1 MSTAKTRYFLLGSAA
16 ILTAGLAAGT
26 VAYMGGMP
34 RAFASNAGP
43 DELSLVPAGAAVV
56 AYANVQGVMSSE
68 FRQRLNLLMDNEGK
82 ERHEFQEHTGIDVE
96 RDIDAVIAA
105 MSPGAAGG
113 DGHENG
119 FVALRGR
126 FDTAKIE
133 ALVSSKGGQL
143 SEYKGARLLI
153 APAHTDDQVDPV
165 AESETPTDPASPTV
179 ERKVRRHF
187 SPVIALVNA
196 NLVIVG
202 SDAAVKA
209 AIDRNNGDGTASIT
223 SDGEFVRM
231 LESVDQNSTVWAI
244 GRPKVFG
251 VGTGGGEIPSQ
262 VMQQLPEVKWFAA
275 SGHLNGGLRA
285 TLRAEGKDEE
295 AGKNMREVVQ
305 GVLALA
311 RLQMDAKPELKPLLN
326 SVQVEGTGS
335 GVALH
340 MTLPAEMLD
349 VIVKQ
354 AHATHADH
362 MKQLRHAEN

>member
-1 MSTAKTRYFLLGSAA
+1 MSNPKTRYLLLTSAA

-26 VAYMGGMP
+26 AAYFGGMP
-34 RAFASNAGP
+34 QAFASNAGP

-68 FRQRLNLLMDNEGK
+68 FRQRLTSLMDEDAGQG
-82 ERHEFQEHTGIDVE
+82 RQEFQEHTGIDVE

-105 MSPGAAGG
+105 MAAPVEGANIH
-113 DGHENG
+113 DGG

-126 FDTAKIE
+126 FDTSKIE

-143 SEYKGARLLI
+143 SEYKGARILLP
-153 APAHTDDQVDPV
+153 PA
-165 AESETPTDPASPTV
+165 ETPEGDSGTEVAPRTHKAPI
-179 ERKVRRHF
+179 
-187 SPVIALVNA
+187 IALVNA

-202 SDAAVKA
+202 AEAAVKA

-244 GRPKVFG
+244 GRPSVLQG
-251 VGTGGGEIPSQ
+251 STEVPTQ
-262 VMQQLPEVKWFAA
+262 VLQQLPEVRWFAV
-275 SGHLNGGLRA
+275 SGHVNGGLQA

-305 GVLALA
+305 GILALA
-311 RLQMDAKPELKPLLN
+311 RLQVDAKPELKPFLN
-326 SVQVEGTGS
+326 SVQVEGAGN

-340 MTLPAEMLD
+340 VTLPSEMLD
-349 VIVKQ
+349 VIIKQ
-354 AHATHADH
+354 ASSTHQGH
-362 MKQLRHAEN
+362 LKRLHETPQRAED

>member
-1 MSTAKTRYFLLGSAA
+1 MSSAKTRYFLVGSAA
-16 ILTAGLAAGT
+16 VLTAGLAAGT

-68 FRQRLNLLMDNEGK
+68 FRQRLTSLMDDEGK
-82 ERHEFQEHTGIDVE
+82 GRQEFQEHTGIDVE
-96 RDIDAVIAA
+96 QDIDAVIAA
-105 MSPGAAGG
+105 MSPGAGG
-113 DGHENG
+113 GHENG

-126 FDTAKIE
+126 FDIAKIE
-133 ALVSSKGGQL
+133 ALVVSKGGQIG
-143 SEYKGARLLI
+143 EYKGARLLR
-153 APAHTDDQVDPV
+153 APSESHDEPTTEP
-165 AESETPTDPASPTV
+165 AEPAEPTTTEPTV
-179 ERKVRRHF
+179 AAKLHEHV

-202 SDAAVKA
+202 SDAAVKG
-209 AIDRNNGDGTASIT
+209 AIDRSQGDGTASIT

-244 GRPKVFG
+244 GRPKVFQSG
-251 VGTGGGEIPSQ
+251 AELPTQ

-275 SGHLNGGLRA
+275 SGHLNGGLQA
-285 TLRAEGKDEE
+285 TVRAEGKDEE
-295 AGKNMREVVQ
+295 AGKNMRDVLQ

-311 RLQMDAKPELKPLLN
+311 RLQADSKPELKPLLT
-326 SVQVEGTGS
+326 SVQIEATGN

-340 MTLPAEMLD
+340 LTLPAEMLD
-349 VIVKQ
+349 LIVKQ
-354 AHATHADH
+354 ASATHDAH
-362 MKQLRHAEN
+362 WKQLHNRAEN

>member
-1 MSTAKTRYFLLGSAA
+1 MSTAKTRYFLVGSAA
-16 ILTAGLAAGT
+16 VLTAGLAAGT

-68 FRQRLNLLMDNEGK
+68 FRQRLTGLMDDEGK
-82 ERHEFQEHTGIDVE
+82 GRQEFQEHTGIDVE

-105 MSPGAAGG
+105 MSPGAGG
-113 DGHENG
+113 PHENG

-126 FDTAKIE
+126 FDIGKIE
-133 ALVSSKGGQL
+133 ALVVSKGGRID
-143 SEYKGARLLI
+143 EYKGARLLL
-153 APAHTDDQVDPV
+153 APERSDDESSEPAEPAEPTTSDNTVARKLHAHV
-165 AESETPTDPASPTV
+165 SPI
-179 ERKVRRHF
+179 
-187 SPVIALVNA
+187 IALVNG

-209 AIDRNNGDGTASIT
+209 AIDRSQGDGTASIT

-244 GRPKVFG
+244 GRPKVFQAG
-251 VGTGGGEIPSQ
+251 SDLPTQ
-262 VMQQLPEVKWFAA
+262 VLQQLPEVKWFAA
-275 SGHLNGGLRA
+275 SGHLNGGLQA
-285 TLRAEGKDEE
+285 TVRAEGKDEE
-295 AGKNMREVVQ
+295 AGKNMRDVVQ
-305 GVLALA
+305 GVIALA
-311 RLQMDAKPELKPLLN
+311 RLQLDAKPELKPLLN
-326 SVQVEGTGS
+326 SVQIEGTGN

-340 MTLPAEMLD
+340 LTLPAEMLD

-354 AHATHADH
+354 ASATHDAH
-362 MKQLRHAEN
+362 WKQLHERAEN

>member
-1 MSTAKTRYFLLGSAA
+1 MSTAKTRYALLGSAA

-68 FRQRLNLLMDNEGK
+68 FRQRLNTLMDNEGK
-82 ERHEFQEHTGIDVE
+82 ERQEFQEQTGIDVE
-96 RDIDAVIAA
+96 QDIDAVIAA
-105 MSPGAAGG
+105 MSPGT
-113 DGHENG
+113 DGSMHQNG

-126 FDTAKIE
+126 FETDKIE
-133 ALVSSKGGQL
+133 ALVTSKGGKL
-143 SEYKGARLLI
+143 TEYKGAKLLI
-153 APAHTDDQVDPV
+153 AGDEPSATEPA
-165 AESETPTDPASPTV
+165 EPTEPTV
-179 ERKVRRHF
+179 EGAIRHRVH
-187 SPVIALVNA
+187 PVIALVNA

-202 SDAAVKA
+202 SETAVKA
-209 AIDRNNGDGTASIT
+209 AIDRNAGEGTASIT
-223 SDGEFVRM
+223 SDAEFVRM

-244 GRPKVFG
+244 GRPKIFQA
-251 VGTGGGEIPSQ
+251 GTEIPNQ
-262 VMQQLPEVKWFAA
+262 LMQQMPEIKWFAA
-275 SGHLNGGLRA
+275 SGHLNGGLQA
-285 TLRAEGKDEE
+285 TVRAEGKDEE

-311 RLQMDAKPELKPLLN
+311 RLQFDSKPEFKPLLN
-326 SVQVEGTGS
+326 TVQVEGTGN

-349 VIVKQ
+349 VIIKQ
-354 AHATHADH
+354 AKATHDDH
-362 MKQLRHAEN
+362 ARQLRHAEN

>member
-26 VAYMGGMP
+26 AAYMGGMP
-34 RAFASNAGP
+34 RAFASNTGP

-68 FRQRLNLLMDNEGK
+68 FRQRLNLLMDDEGR
-82 ERHEFQEHTGIDVE
+82 ERQEFQEHTGIDVE

-105 MSPGAAGG
+105 MSPGTG
-113 DGHENG
+113 DAHENG

-126 FDTAKIE
+126 FDTSKIE

-143 SEYKGARLLI
+143 SEYKGARLLV
-153 APAHTDDQVDPV
+153 APAHTDEQDDTIVEP
-165 AESETPTDPASPTV
+165 ETPTDPASPTV

-202 SDAAVKA
+202 AEAAVKA

-223 SDGEFVRM
+223 SDGEFIRM

-251 VGTGGGEIPSQ
+251 LSGSGGEIPTQ

-275 SGHLNGGLRA
+275 SGHLNGGLTA

-354 AHATHADH
+354 AHATHAGH
-362 MKQLRHAEN
+362 LKQLHAED

>member
-1 MSTAKTRYFLLGSAA
+1 MSTAKTRYALLGSAA
-16 ILTAGLAAGT
+16 ILTTGLAVGT

-68 FRQRLNLLMDNEGK
+68 FRQRLNTLMENEGK
-82 ERHEFQEHTGIDVE
+82 ERQEFQEETGIDVE

-105 MSPGAAGG
+105 LAPGS
-113 DGHENG
+113 DGTNVHETG

-126 FDTAKIE
+126 FDTTKIE
-133 ALVSSKGGQL
+133 SLVSSKGGQL
-143 SEYKGARLLI
+143 SEYKGARLLLGNNEE
-153 APAHTDDQVDPV
+153 PTDDT
-165 AESETPTDPASPTV
+165 STPTV
-179 ERKVRRHF
+179 EGKIRHRVH
-187 SPVIALVNA
+187 PVIALVNA

-202 SDAAVKA
+202 SEAAVKA
-209 AIDRNNGDGTASIT
+209 AIDRNAGEGTASIT

-244 GRPKVFG
+244 GRPKVLQG
-251 VGTGGGEIPSQ
+251 STDLPTQ

-275 SGHLNGGLRA
+275 SGHLNDGLQA
-285 TLRAEGKDEE
+285 TFRAEGKDEE

-311 RLQMDAKPELKPLLN
+311 RLQLDSKPEFKPLLN
-326 SVQVEGTGS
+326 SVQIEGAGN

-340 MTLPAEMLD
+340 VTLPSELLD

-354 AHATHADH
+354 AKSTHDDH
-362 MKQLRHAEN
+362 FRQLQHAEN

>member
-1 MSTAKTRYFLLGSAA
+1 MSTAKTRYALLGSAA

-68 FRQRLNLLMDNEGK
+68 FRQRLNTLMDNEGK
-82 ERHEFQEHTGIDVE
+82 ERHQFQEETGIDVE

-105 MSPGAAGG
+105 LSPGAAGI
-113 DGHENG
+113 HESG

-133 ALVSSKGGQL
+133 ALVSSKGGKL
-143 SEYKGARLLI
+143 AEYKGARLLVG
-153 APAHTDDQVDPV
+153 ADEPAADT
-165 AESETPTDPASPTV
+165 AEPADPAA
-179 ERKVRRHF
+179 EGAVRHRVH
-187 SPVIALVNA
+187 PVIALVNA

-209 AIDRNNGDGTASIT
+209 AIDRNAGEGTASIT
-223 SDGEFVRM
+223 SDAEFVRM

-244 GRPKVFG
+244 GRPKVFQAG
-251 VGTGGGEIPSQ
+251 ADIPNQ
-262 VMQQLPEVKWFAA
+262 VMQQLPDIKWFAA
-275 SGHLNGGLRA
+275 SGHLNGGLQA
-285 TLRAEGKDEE
+285 TVRAEGKDEE

-311 RLQMDAKPELKPLLN
+311 RLQMDSKPELKPLLN
-326 SVQVEGTGS
+326 TVQVEGTGN

-340 MTLPAEMLD
+340 MTLPAELLD
-349 VIVKQ
+349 VIIKQ
-354 AHATHADH
+354 AHAKHGDH
-362 MKQLRHAEN
+362 VMQLRHAEN

>member
-1 MSTAKTRYFLLGSAA
+1 MSTAKTRYALLGSAA
-16 ILTAGLAAGT
+16 ILTAGLAAGSF
-26 VAYMGGMP
+26 AYMGGMP
-34 RAFASNAGP
+34 RALASNAGP

-68 FRQRLNLLMDNEGK
+68 FRQRLNLLMENEGK
-82 ERHEFQEHTGIDVE
+82 ERQEFQEQTGIDVE

-105 MSPGAAGG
+105 LAAPVDGANV
-113 DGHENG
+113 HESG

-126 FDTAKIE
+126 FDTGKIE

-143 SEYKGARLLI
+143 SEYKGARLLM
-153 APAHTDDQVDPV
+153 APATVTEPEAGTETV
-165 AESETPTDPASPTV
+165 ARTH
-179 ERKVRRHF
+179 R

-202 SDAAVKA
+202 AEAAVKA
-209 AIDRNNGDGTASIT
+209 AIDRNAGEGTASIT

-244 GRPKVFG
+244 GRPKVFQA
-251 VGTGGGEIPSQ
+251 GTEIPAQ

-275 SGHLNGGLRA
+275 SGHLNGGLQA

-305 GVLALA
+305 GIIALA

-326 SVQVEGTGS
+326 SVQVEGSGN

-340 MTLPAEMLD
+340 LTLPAEMLD
-349 VIVKQ
+349 VIIKQ
-354 AHATHADH
+354 AHATRGKHLE
-362 MKQLRHAEN
+362 QLHQRAEE

>member
-1 MSTAKTRYFLLGSAA
+1 MSTAKTRYFLFSSAA

-26 VAYMGGMP
+26 VAYVGGMP

-68 FRQRLNLLMDNEGK
+68 FRQRLTTLMDDEGK
-82 ERHEFQEHTGIDVE
+82 GRQEFQEHTGIDVE

-105 MSPGAAGG
+105 MSPGI
-113 DGHENG
+113 DGTGHQNG

-126 FDTAKIE
+126 FDIAKIE
-133 ALVSSKGGQL
+133 ALVTSKGGQL
-143 SEYKGARLLI
+143 GEYKGARLLQP
-153 APAHTDDQVDPV
+153 PARTEDEVDATV
-165 AESETPTDPASPTV
+165 TPEEPTTPTV
-179 ERKVRRHF
+179 EPKVREHV

-209 AIDRNNGDGTASIT
+209 AIDRSQGDGTASIT

-244 GRPKVFG
+244 GRPKVLQSG
-251 VGTGGGEIPSQ
+251 ADIPTQ
-262 VMQQLPEVKWFAA
+262 VLQQLPEVKWFAA
-275 SGHLNGGLRA
+275 SGHLNGGLQA
-285 TLRAEGKDEE
+285 TVRAEGKDEE
-295 AGKNMREVVQ
+295 AGKNMREVLQ

-311 RLQMDAKPELKPLLN
+311 RLQLDAKPELQPLLS
-326 SVQVEGTGS
+326 SVQIEGTGN

-354 AHATHADH
+354 ARATHDGH
-362 MKQLRHAEN
+362 MRHLRELHQRAED

>member
-26 VAYMGGMP
+26 VAYTGGMP

-68 FRQRLNLLMDNEGK
+68 FRQRLTSLMDGEGTGRQK
-82 ERHEFQEHTGIDVE
+82 FQEHTGIDVE

-105 MSPGAAGG
+105 LTPGGNG
-113 DGHENG
+113 PDNG

-126 FDTAKIE
+126 FDIGKIE
-133 ALVSSKGGQL
+133 ALVTGKGGQMA
-143 SEYKGARLLI
+143 EYKGARLLQ
-153 APAHTDDQVDPV
+153 AHDHAASEPDDVVTD
-165 AESETPTDPASPTV
+165 STDPAET
-179 ERKVRRHF
+179 ERSIEANSRGHR
-187 SPVIALVNA
+187 SPVIALVDA

-209 AIDRNNGDGTASIT
+209 AIDRSQGGGTDSIT

-244 GRPKVFG
+244 GRPKAFKAAA
-251 VGTGGGEIPSQ
+251 GELPIQ
-262 VMQQLPEVKWFAA
+262 VLQQLPDVKWFAA
-275 SGHLNGGLRA
+275 SGHLNGDLQA
-285 TLRAEGKDEE
+285 TVRAEGKDEE
-295 AGKNMREVVQ
+295 AGKNMREVLQ

-311 RLQMDAKPELKPLLN
+311 RLQLDSKPELKPLL
-326 SVQVEGTGS
+326 SSFQVEGSGN
-335 GVALH
+335 GVAFH
-340 MTLPAEMLD
+340 MKVPAEMLD
-349 VIVKQ
+349 LIVK
-354 AHATHADH
+354 HAATTHDGH
-362 MKQLRHAEN
+362 VKHLKPLHQRAED

>member
-1 MSTAKTRYFLLGSAA
+1 MSTAKTRYFLFGSAA
-16 ILTAGLAAGT
+16 VLTAGLTAGT

-34 RAFASNAGP
+34 RAFASNTGP

-68 FRQRLNLLMDNEGK
+68 FRQRLNLLMDDEGK
-82 ERHEFQEHTGIDVE
+82 ERQEFEAQTGIDVE

-105 MSPGAAGG
+105 MSPASDPARI
-113 DGHENG
+113 HETG

-126 FDTAKIE
+126 FDTSKIE

-143 SEYKGARLLI
+143 GEYKGARLLV
-153 APAHTDDQVDPV
+153 AH
-165 AESETPTDPASPTV
+165 EE
-179 ERKVRRHF
+179 EGE
-187 SPVIALVNA
+187 SPVIALVNP

-202 SDAAVKA
+202 AESAVKA
-209 AIDRNNGDGTASIT
+209 AIDRNNGEGTASIT

-244 GRPKVFG
+244 GRPKVFQA
-251 VGTGGGEIPSQ
+251 GTELPAQVIQQIPEI
-262 VMQQLPEVKWFAA
+262 KWFAA
-275 SGHLNGGLRA
+275 SGHLNGGLKA
-285 TLRAEGKDEE
+285 TFRAEGKDEE

-311 RLQMDAKPELKPLLN
+311 RLQMDAKPELKPLLS
-326 SVQVEGTGS
+326 SVQVEGTGT

-354 AHATHADH
+354 AHATHAGH
-362 MKQLRHAEN
+362 VKELRRHAEN

>member
-1 MSTAKTRYFLLGSAA
+1 MSTPRTRYFLFGSAA

-26 VAYMGGMP
+26 VAYVGGMP

-68 FRQRLNLLMDNEGK
+68 FRQRLTSLLDHEG
-82 ERHEFQEHTGIDVE
+82 EGRQEFETETGIDVE

-105 MSPGAAGG
+105 MSPASTDGG
-113 DGHENG
+113 DPHETG

-126 FDTAKIE
+126 FDTGKIE
-133 ALVSSKGGQL
+133 SLVSSKGGQL
-143 SEYKGARLLI
+143 TEYKGARLLI
-153 APAHTDDQVDPV
+153 APAHEEEDQVEAVVPEGETS
-165 AESETPTDPASPTV
+165 ATPTVDT
-179 ERKVRRHF
+179 KVRRHIR
-187 SPVIALVNA
+187 PVIALVNA

-202 SDAAVKA
+202 AEPAVKA
-209 AIDRNNGDGTASIT
+209 AIDRNQGEGSASIT
-223 SDGEFVRM
+223 SDGEFVRV

-244 GRPKVFG
+244 GRPKVL
-251 VGTGGGEIPSQ
+251 TSGGELPGQ
-262 VMQQLPEVKWFAA
+262 VLQHIPEVKWFAA

-285 TLRAEGKDEE
+285 TVRAEGKDEE

-311 RLQMDAKPELKPLLN
+311 RLQMESKPELKPLLS

-335 GVALH
+335 GVAVH

-349 VIVKQ
+349 AIVKQ
-354 AHATHADH
+354 AHAKHDSH
-362 MKQLRHAEN
+362 IKQLHERRNAEN

>member
-16 ILTAGLAAGT
+16 ILTVGLAAGT

-68 FRQRLNLLMDNEGK
+68 FRQRLNVLMDNEGK
-82 ERHEFQEHTGIDVE
+82 GRQAFQEQTGIDVE

-105 MSPGAAGG
+105 MSPGTGETAGHQ
-113 DGHENG
+113 DG

-126 FDTAKIE
+126 FDIAKIE

-143 SEYKGARLLI
+143 SEYKGARLLV
-153 APAHTDDQVDPV
+153 APEEKGH
-165 AESETPTDPASPTV
+165 
-179 ERKVRRHF
+179 
-187 SPVIALVNA
+187 SPVIALVDA
-196 NLVIVG
+196 SLVIVG
-202 SDAAVKA
+202 ADAAVKA
-209 AIDRNNGDGTASIT
+209 AIDRSQGGGTASIT

-244 GRPKVFG
+244 GRPKALSA
-251 VGTGGGEIPSQ
+251 GTAGGEFPSQ
-262 VMQQLPEVKWFAA
+262 VMAQLPEVKWFAA
-275 SGHLNGGLRA
+275 SGHLNGGL
-285 TLRAEGKDEE
+285 TGTIRAEGKDEE
-295 AGKNMREVVQ
+295 AGKNMRDVVQ

-326 SVQVEGTGS
+326 SVQVEGIGN

-354 AHATHADH
+354 ASATHGDH
-362 MKQLRHAEN
+362 VKHLKQLHQRAED

>member
-16 ILTAGLAAGT
+16 VLTAGLTAGT
-26 VAYMGGMP
+26 VAYFGGMP
-34 RAFASNAGP
+34 RALASNAGP
-43 DELSLVPAGAAVV
+43 DELSLVPSGAAVV
-56 AYANVQGVMSSE
+56 AYANVQGVMGSE
-68 FRQRLNLLMDNEGK
+68 FRQRLMTLMHDEAGK
-82 ERHEFQEHTGIDVE
+82 GRQEFQEQTGIDVE

-105 MSPGAAGG
+105 MAAPADGANA
-113 DGHENG
+113 HETG

-133 ALVSSKGGQL
+133 SLVSSKGGQL
-143 SEYKGARLLI
+143 AEYKGARLLVP
-153 APAHTDDQVDPV
+153 PAGDDSQTADDSS
-165 AESETPTDPASPTV
+165 ATPT
-179 ERKVRRHF
+179 RRHVR
-187 SPVIALVNA
+187 PVVALVNA

-202 SDAAVKA
+202 AEAAVKA
-209 AIDRNNGDGTASIT
+209 AIDRSNGEGTASIT

-244 GRPKVFG
+244 GRPKVLGFSAS
-251 VGTGGGEIPSQ
+251 GEVPSQ
-262 VMQQLPEVKWFAA
+262 VMQQIPEIKWFAA
-275 SGHLNGGLRA
+275 SGHLNGGLTA
-285 TLRAEGKDEE
+285 TFRAEGKDEE

-311 RLQMDAKPELKPLLN
+311 RLQMESKPELKPLLS
-326 SVQVEGTGS
+326 SVQVEGTGA

-354 AHATHADH
+354 ASAVHGSHVKELKELH
-362 MKQLRHAEN
+362 QRAED